1 MSPYEHEIYV
11 LMTEYDYSRE
21 EAEKEVDSR
30 YDEENDYYEW

>member
-1 MSPYEHEIYV
+1 MSQYEYEVYI
-11 LMTEYDYSRE
+11 LMTKCGYTRE